1 MAPME
6 GLTDY
11 TFRRAYEATFGKG
24 RVDKYFTPF
33 ISPNQSENFLA
44 REIRDI
50 DSEHNKGINVVVQ
63 VMTNEPKDFIWTAKM
78 LHEKYGY
85 SEINLNAEKKD
96 AVKVTPYKKLTTKCL
111 NATTSE

>member
-1 MAPME
+1 MKSRIYMAPME

-50 DSEHNKGINVVVQ
+50 DNEHNKGIIAFPFSP
-63 VMTNEPKDFIWTAKM
+63 MRYPLST
-78 LHEKYGY
+78 GR
-85 SEINLNAEKKD
+85 
-96 AVKVTPYKKLTTKCL
+96 
-111 NATTSE
+111 